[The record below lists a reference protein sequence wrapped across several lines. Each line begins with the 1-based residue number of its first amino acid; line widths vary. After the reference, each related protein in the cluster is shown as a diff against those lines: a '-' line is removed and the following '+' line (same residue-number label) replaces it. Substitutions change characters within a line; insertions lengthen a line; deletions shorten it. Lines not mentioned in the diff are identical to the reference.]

1 MAVHGK
7 DSVFSVED
15 SAGSTLRDLSSQ
27 LTNVAF
33 SRQNDT
39 HDETAFGD
47 DGHEFI
53 AGLTNGTITLTG
65 WADTTATTG
74 SLTVLDS
81 LLGLG
86 STKVD
91 WEYGPMGSGSG
102 AVKYTGAAVLA
113 SLDVSDPVADLISF
127 TATLQIS
134 GTVTKGTYSA

>member
-15 SAGSTLRDLSSQ
+15 SAGSTLRDLSSN

-33 SRQNDT
+33 SRQNDV

-65 WADTTATTG
+65 WTDTTASTG
-74 SLTVLDS
+74 TLTVLDS

-86 STKVD
+86 PTKVD
-91 WEYGPMGSGSG
+91 WEYGPHGNGSG
-102 AVKYTGAAVLA
+102 AVKYSGQCVLA
-113 SLDVSDPVADLISF
+113 SLDVSAPIADLVSF
-127 TATLQIS
+127 TCQLQIS
-134 GTVTKGTYSA
+134 GSVTKGTYSA